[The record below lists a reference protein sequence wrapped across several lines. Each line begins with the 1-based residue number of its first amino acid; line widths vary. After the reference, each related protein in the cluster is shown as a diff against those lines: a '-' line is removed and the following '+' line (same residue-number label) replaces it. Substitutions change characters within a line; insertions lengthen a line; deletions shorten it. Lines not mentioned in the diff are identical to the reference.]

1 MALKKRLNLE
11 DLLLSITVLFTLLYP
26 FIITGIILYQ
36 DSKKED
42 KALQRINKVLD
53 TLTAKNCKER
63 IFELITFTEVQPSEL
78 KEMCSYTEGKK
89 VKSKSYKVAGDEMF
103 FKAEIEG
110 GYLTVV
116 GVWEEDKFK
125 IVSIEYDK
133 RR

>member
-1 MALKKRLNLE
+1 MALKKRLNVE

-26 FIITGIILYQ
+26 FIIAGIIFYQ
-36 DSKKED
+36 DSKREGE
-42 KALQRINKVLD
+42 ALQRINKVLD

-63 IFELITFTEVQPSEL
+63 IFELLTFTEVQPSEL

-89 VKSKSYKVAGDEMF
+89 LKSKSYKVEGEEVF
-103 FKAEIEG
+103 FRAEVED

-116 GVWEEDKFK
+116 GIWEEDKFK